1 MVRDAARG
9 PERVV
14 TVMRHISALA
24 VLLLLV
30 VWGVLGGCSST
41 PPEPRSQVPAATVAA
56 PRGYTVMPMQAVFLG
71 DMDGDGLPGV
81 NDAIAILRIVVG
93 LDADNPIADV
103 NRNGA
108 ADIGDAIMVLR
119 CVVGFDDCAW
129 PYILGDELTA
139 LIACAEGHSVAPQ
152 TELHLDGSGSIAPD
166 GSISRY
172 EWRVDQPELS
182 QSVIEPDN
190 AQAQVTFEVN
200 VAGDYTFSLDVWDDQ
215 DQKCAQSAT
224 YVVHVVPD
232 RALHIELLWHTPADA
247 DETDAGPFAGSDMD
261 LHFMHPNAPSDPNAP
276 DVDGDGSPD
285 PYFSQPYDCFWF
297 NPHPDWG
304 VTGDPG
310 LDRDDTDGAG
320 PENVNVTA
328 PQNGLS
334 YLIAVHYWNAHAY
347 GPAQATVRV
356 YVDGA
361 LAYETAATNLV
372 EHDLWKVGTVAW
384 PSGTVTPCQA
394 QGGGPCITPAYQHP
408 DFLN

>member
-1 MVRDAARG
+1 M
-9 PERVV
+9 RVV
-14 TVMRHISALA
+14 TVMRHIGLLAA
-24 VLLLLV
+24 VLLLAI
-30 VWGVLGGCSST
+30 WGVLVGCSSA
-41 PPEPRSQVPAATVAA
+41 PREPRNQVHAATVTA
-56 PRGYTVMPMQAVFLG
+56 PRTYTVMPTQAVFLG
-71 DMDGDGLPGV
+71 DMDNNGLPGV

-93 LDADNPIADV
+93 LDPDNPIADV

-139 LIACAEGHSVAPQ
+139 VIACAEGHTVAPQ

-172 EWRVDQPELS
+172 EWRVEQPELS
-182 QSVIEPDN
+182 RSLFEPDN

-200 VAGDYTFSLDVWDDQ
+200 VAGDYTFSLDVWDEQ

-232 RALHIELLWHTPADA
+232 RDLHIELLWHTPADA
-247 DETDAGPFAGSDMD
+247 DETDTGPFAGSDMD
-261 LHFMHPNAPSDPNAP
+261 LHFMHPNAPGNPNAP
-276 DVDGDGSPD
+276 DVDGDGAPD
-285 PYFSQPYDCFWF
+285 PYYSQPYDCFWF
-297 NPHPDWG
+297 NPAPNWG
-304 VTGDPG
+304 AGVSPS

-320 PENVNVTA
+320 PENINLA
-328 PQNGLS
+328 QPQSGLS
-334 YLIAVHYWNAHAY
+334 YLIAVHYWSAHGY
-347 GPAQATVRV
+347 GASQATVRI

-361 LAYETAATNLV
+361 LAHETAPTELV

-394 QGGGPCITPAYQHP
+394 QGGGPCIYANYVHP
-408 DFLN
+408 DFPN